1 MSSKDLIYKEYKNAE
16 RAAFGELFRGQP
28 YASWPVKTLYAH
40 LPPFLKPS
48 VAAAVIKNLRKS
60 LNLREKV
67 AKFYAEASET
77 QTYIRHEYFK
87 QCLDHLIDAVSHLPL
102 PPTKTK
108 SGHNRYGVLRT
119 QGLIGDDESQGDESL
134 EATKC
139 TTQRREEQTPTINL
153 DDTSLEDM
161 DRLMFQDVVQNFI
174 LQAGENW
181 QNAVRGKHRLSTAS
195 IMSDVQATELK
206 AILGAAELLHP
217 SWFTLEDRYSWDL
230 KDHEIDG
237 VDLAYSCHASGLL
250 PSYLPVAICQLIKSQ
265 SAADKL
271 RCLVWKN
278 IIHASSNAA
287 TETEVNRLR
296 GVVKQEL
303 EETLDL
309 CQRHRGLLKEEEDT
323 RLDETAPS
331 FRAWAQSADILSIG
345 KIAQSAEGYPV
356 IIYPMVLELPS
367 ITMFAYLCEY
377 VRIELY
383 DEHKPTLPEPLES
396 WFNDKRLSKLLWW
409 NERPH
414 NSKDWKTAVDNW
426 VLPSLIMPSLRGIV
440 VAKGRHKLP
449 LFQRISEDKYRCSI
463 IPHQEQGRPLSEV
476 LEEELNTPNTDS
488 IRTCVLDTV
497 RASLGDI
504 GSEWGEADTLCAMR
518 MYQECREGKDPQS
531 VLDAF
536 IKRWE
541 AGHLADSGKD
551 AAGGR
556 FADTVGLAQE
566 ISQGIAKEM

>member
-1 MSSKDLIYKEYKNAE
+1 MSSKASIYEEYKRAE
-16 RAAFGELFRGQP
+16 REAFGELFRGQP
-28 YASWPVKTLYAH
+28 YTSWPVKTFYAH

-48 VAAAVIKNLRKS
+48 VAVAVIKNLRKS

-67 AKFYAEASET
+67 TKFYAAASET

-87 QCLDHLIDAVSHLPL
+87 QCLDHLIDAVRNL
-102 PPTKTK
+102 PPPPRKTK

-119 QGLIGDDESQGDESL
+119 QGLMGDDEPQGDESL

-139 TTQRREEQTPTINL
+139 TTQRREEQTPTTEL

-161 DRLMFQDVVQNFI
+161 DRLMFQDVVQTFI
-174 LQAGENW
+174 LRAGENW
-181 QNAVRGKHRLSTAS
+181 QNAVRGKFRLSTAS
-195 IMSDVQATELK
+195 IISDVHATELQ
-206 AILGAAELLHP
+206 AILNAAELLDP
-217 SWFTLEDRYSWDL
+217 SWFKSQDQYSWDL
-230 KDHEIDG
+230 EDHKING
-237 VDLAYSCHASGLL
+237 KCLVSSCCASGLP
-250 PSYLPVAICQLIKSQ
+250 PSYLPVAIYQLMTSQ
-265 SAADKL
+265 RRADKL

-296 GVVKQEL
+296 GFVKQEL

-309 CQRHRGLLKEEEDT
+309 CQRHRGLLEEDSHVII
-323 RLDETAPS
+323 ETTS
-331 FRAWAQSADILSIG
+331 TLRVWAQSADILSIG
-345 KIAQSAEGYPV
+345 KIAQVAEGYSV
-356 IIYPMVLELPS
+356 VVYRAVLELPS

-377 VRIELY
+377 VRIELH

-409 NERPH
+409 NGRPH
-414 NSKDWKTAVDNW
+414 NLRDWETAVDNW
-426 VLPSLIMPSLRGIV
+426 VLPSLRGIA

-449 LFQRISEDKYRCSI
+449 LFQRISEDNYRCSI
-463 IPHQEQGRPLSEV
+463 VPHRERRPLSEV

-497 RASLGDI
+497 GASLGDI
-504 GSEWGEADTLCAMR
+504 GSEWGDADAMCALR
-518 MYQECREGKDPQS
+518 LYQECREGEDPQS

-541 AGHLADSGKD
+541 AGD

-566 ISQGIAKEM
+566 ISQGVAKEM